1 MSTSASVSSMMRQ
14 GPSSTGLTAPSL
26 QIHRPRQYS
35 QGFFE
40 PSLGSAG
47 SGSTS
52 GSGSASGHVGAG
64 GGSNSIATAMSGTTA
79 TSRTRTPT
87 PTSATSPK
95 NVTASQAAAQA
106 AMHVQLQQQQQQQQ
120 HHPSLQS
127 ARQRSQTIPFHEL
140 QAGGQAAT
148 GTKSGG
154 QPLSP
159 TFATGGL
166 GSIGGGATGGADVG
180 SVGASPYNNGIVGGH
195 RVAAASA
202 ATAAYP
208 KSALGLGSVS
218 SAAGTSLAE
227 RGASPTFDGMD
238 LKPAKEKSKKKL
250 FSKPKTISI
259 SRDKDADKKLPPH
272 PSPNKTTTHGIPG
285 SARALNS
292 STLSLVDSVTSGAN
306 SIYTMASNASTSTLV
321 PAERIPTNEKERDKE
336 KKHHFLSR
344 QKHKLRDKDDHHH
357 LPLSSANSTSK
368 PTDPNDP
375 QPLYSFAVPVSPG
388 HTSTFTKSVSGLDLR
403 HGGRALRERKREERA
418 GSSALAALPSNSSF
432 LVDPVRERELS
443 ISQDSKGDWSSI
455 VTVTP
460 QQTQQQSQLQQQQG
474 GLAGSISG
482 PTSSQVPE
490 QLSPAVLASLGQ
502 TFGLP
507 GLQPDDAW
515 PLLKARLLL
524 VFEGEDPRPP
534 LEDFNGLISVHIR
547 RCIQRRAPDLLLEDF
562 CDLLHTGFV
571 SLDHAL
577 QPVPDERLVPH
588 LVELWLVVYGT
599 IFPFLQAVF
608 LPLDLEFKG
617 RGPLM
622 SAREAAEFWEG
633 VRPEHA
639 GMVSAGNISE
649 NKDTNSNNNNENL
662 LDVRRL
668 ALTAFRDC
676 VILPRYDTLMAIFS
690 RLSLENVLGGGI
702 GSSITGTTPDWQHQ
716 SQATLHNHGNINNSG
731 QPIVEPALASYS
743 SQTSTLLDS
752 ATSLGARSRATSN
765 TSACS
770 FHSVH
775 SQPQQTQQLPPI
787 PALPTVSAGTGTGAG
802 TSALASSYSSNSSP
816 FLSLRNQNTA
826 NTSYPQPT
834 SNAAPI
840 FSSSS
845 ANLPIDSTHITNIIG
860 RMLQCVSVLASV
872 HDNNYT
878 NNASA
883 SASVSVSVSANTNPH
898 VSTTT
903 DKNNTNSS
911 TSNNMDISRNDTNAT
926 EAHQDDRQAKME
938 RLAKELKHNW
948 LGRGRTGRQRRG
960 IIGGRGRVG
969 SLGIEGSIVNGGVD
983 GVGGVGGVSGEVS
996 RPHAAGAAS
1005 GISSSSVGNIGL
1017 STGGVG
1023 AATGLGI
1030 GSLHSNI
1037 NDSSVNSNNVAGVAA
1052 VKVGPGLGPGTATAT
1067 ATAASTVGGWL

>member
-1 MSTSASVSSMMRQ
+1 M
-14 GPSSTGLTAPSL
+14 
-26 QIHRPRQYS
+26 
-35 QGFFE
+35 
-40 PSLGSAG
+40 
-47 SGSTS
+47 
-52 GSGSASGHVGAG
+52 
-64 GGSNSIATAMSGTTA
+64 GTTG
-79 TSRTRTPT
+79 S
-87 PTSATSPK
+87 
-95 NVTASQAAAQA
+95 
-106 AMHVQLQQQQQQQQ
+106 
-120 HHPSLQS
+120 
-127 ARQRSQTIPFHEL
+127 
-140 QAGGQAAT
+140 
-148 GTKSGG
+148 G

-159 TFATGGL
+159 TFITGDIGSSGGAGGA
-166 GSIGGGATGGADVG
+166 GSISNTG
-180 SVGASPYNNGIVGGH
+180 SVGAGLYKNATLGGH
-195 RVAAASA
+195 RVTAASA

-218 SAAGTSLAE
+218 SATGPSLAE

-259 SRDKDADKKLPPH
+259 SRDKDGDKKAPPQ
-272 PSPNKTTTHGIPG
+272 PSPNKSITTYGIPN

-292 STLSLVDSVTSGAN
+292 STLSLVDSVTSGAS

-321 PAERIPTNEKERDKE
+321 PAERVPTNEKEKDKE

-388 HTSTFTKSVSGLDLR
+388 HSSTFTKSVSGLDLR

-418 GSSALAALPSNSSF
+418 GSSALAALPSNTS
-432 LVDPVRERELS
+432 LLGDTIRERELS
-443 ISQDSKGDWSSI
+443 VSQDSKGDWSSI
-455 VTVTP
+455 VTITP
-460 QQTQQQSQLQQQQG
+460 QQSQQQSQVQQQQG
-474 GLAGSISG
+474 GLGSSISG
-482 PTSSQVPE
+482 STSSQVPE

-534 LEDFNGLISVHIR
+534 LEDFNGLVSVHIR

-571 SLDHAL
+571 SLDHML
-577 QPVPDERLVPH
+577 HHVPDERLVPH
-588 LVELWLVVYGT
+588 LVEMWLVVYGT

-633 VRPEHA
+633 VRPEQA
-639 GMVSAGNISE
+639 GLISAGNDNYNVGS
-649 NKDTNSNNNNENL
+649 SNNNNENL

-702 GSSITGTTPDWQHQ
+702 GSNSTVTSPDWQHQSQAQ
-716 SQATLHNHGNINNSG
+716 SQATLHNHGEAV
-731 QPIVEPALASYS
+731 VEPALASYS

-752 ATSLGARSRATSN
+752 AASLGARSRATSN
-765 TSACS
+765 TSAGS

-775 SQPQQTQQLPPI
+775 SQPQQSQQQQQQQQLPPI
-787 PALPTVSAGTGTGAG
+787 PALPSAPTT
-802 TSALASSYSSNSSP
+802 TSAITGISNLASSNPSTTSTTTSP
-816 FLSLRNQNTA
+816 FLSLRHQNTA
-826 NTSYPQPT
+826 NTSHPPLT
-834 SNAAPI
+834 SNPAPMFLSSSAAPAA
-840 FSSSS
+840 SSSTS
-845 ANLPIDSTHITNIIG
+845 ANLPIDSTHLTNTVG

-872 HDNNYT
+872 HDGYT
-878 NNASA
+878 TS
-883 SASVSVSVSANTNPH
+883 SANADSNSKTTVFNT
-898 VSTTT
+898 STASSANDNT
-903 DKNNTNSS
+903 KNN
-911 TSNNMDISRNDTNAT
+911 NDGNAT
-926 EAHQDDRQAKME
+926 ETHHDDRQAKME

-960 IIGGRGRVG
+960 IIGGRGRIG
-969 SLGIEGSIVNGGVD
+969 SLG
-983 GVGGVGGVSGEVS
+983 VGGSGYGSATGGGGGA
-996 RPHAAGAAS
+996 AAGNGTSNGAS
-1005 GISSSSVGNIGL
+1005 ASTAGISSSNVGSIGL
-1017 STGGVG
+1017 STGGG
-1023 AATGLGI
+1023 RAAAAAAAGLGI
-1030 GSLHSNI
+1030 GSGTGTGIGTWPGAIGHGSGNGI
-1037 NDSSVNSNNVAGVAA
+1037 TGGITPAA
-1052 VKVGPGLGPGTATAT
+1052 VKIGPDALATTATTT
-1067 ATAASTVGGWL
+1067 AVPTAASVAGGWL

>member
-1 MSTSASVSSMMRQ
+1 MH
-14 GPSSTGLTAPSL
+14 
-26 QIHRPRQYS
+26 IHRPRQHS

-47 SGSTS
+47 SG
-52 GSGSASGHVGAG
+52 GGDGNGSAVG
-64 GGSNSIATAMSGTTA
+64 STNNIATAMSGTA
-79 TSRTRTPT
+79 ASRTRTPT

-95 NVTASQAAAQA
+95 NITASQAAAQA
-106 AMHVQLQQQQQQQQ
+106 AMHLQQQQQQQQQQQ
-120 HHPSLQS
+120 HHSLSQS
-127 ARQRSQTIPFHEL
+127 ARQRSQTVPFHE
-140 QAGGQAAT
+140 QQ
-148 GTKSGG
+148 SGG
-154 QPLSP
+154 QGSNGVTGSGQTLSP
-159 TFATGGL
+159 TFNTAGFGGS
-166 GSIGGGATGGADVG
+166 GSASIGGVGG
-180 SVGASPYNNGIVGGH
+180 SYNNGILGGH
-195 RVAAASA
+195 RVTAASA

-208 KSALGLGSVS
+208 KSALGLGSNS
-218 SAAGTSLAE
+218 SVAGSTIAE

-259 SRDKDADKKLPPH
+259 SRDKDSDRKYPPH
-272 PSPNKTTTHGIPG
+272 PSPNKLSTIYGATN

-292 STLSLVDSVTSGAN
+292 STLSLVDSVTSGAS

-321 PAERIPTNEKERDKE
+321 PAERISTNEKEKDKE

-388 HTSTFTKSVSGLDLR
+388 PASTFTKSVSGLDLR

-418 GSSALAALPSNSSF
+418 GSSALATLTSSSSF
-432 LVDPVRERELS
+432 LGDPTRERELS
-443 ISQDSKGDWSSI
+443 VSQDSKGDWSSI
-455 VTVTP
+455 GTI
-460 QQTQQQSQLQQQQG
+460 TQQQSQQYNQQQQG
-474 GLAGSISG
+474 GLGSISG
-482 PTSSQVPE
+482 PSISQVQVPE
-490 QLSPAVLASLGQ
+490 QLSAATLASLGQ

-534 LEDFNGLISVHIR
+534 IEDFNGLVSVHIR
-547 RCIQRRAPDLLLEDF
+547 RCIQRRAPDLLIEDF

-577 QPVPDERLVPH
+577 QPLPDERLVPH
-588 LVELWLVVYGT
+588 LVEVWLVVYGT

-622 SAREAAEFWEG
+622 SAREAADFWEG
-633 VRPEHA
+633 VRAEYAATSVSINDNTA
-639 GMVSAGNISE
+639 GD
-649 NKDTNSNNNNENL
+649 DTETDDI

-668 ALTAFRDC
+668 ALIAFRDC

-702 GSSITGTTPDWQHQ
+702 GSMTIDRSPDWLNQSQSQ
-716 SQATLHNHGNINNSG
+716 SQATLHQNTG
-731 QPIVEPALASYS
+731 QSTVEPALASYS

-752 ATSLGARSRATSN
+752 TASLGARSRATSN
-765 TSACS
+765 TSAGS

-775 SQPQQTQQLPPI
+775 SQPQNQLQQSGQLPPI
-787 PALPTVSAGTGTGAG
+787 PALPTPAG
-802 TSALASSYSSNSSP
+802 SSSLSLSSP
-816 FLSLRNQNTA
+816 LSLRHQQQNTPG
-826 NTSYPQPT
+826 TGSGT
-834 SNAAPI
+834 SNPLPPNTTTAPTTT
-840 FSSSS
+840 SSSFT
-845 ANLPIDSTHITNIIG
+845 AIPIDSTHITNTVG

-872 HDNNYT
+872 HHNHHNYT
-878 NNASA
+878 AITSTGNKSLNNIIT
-883 SASVSVSVSANTNPH
+883 NTPSSNLND
-898 VSTTT
+898 SIGSSSGNNGTTEPQ
-903 DKNNTNSS
+903 
-911 TSNNMDISRNDTNAT
+911 AQ
-926 EAHQDDRQAKME
+926 AQVQQQQHHDDRQAKME

-960 IIGGRGRVG
+960 FIGGRGRMG
-969 SLGIEGSIVNGGVD
+969 SSDADAGAGAGTGGGILGGTTEGSGLASRAGGMNSTTTTTNGTN
-983 GVGGVGGVSGEVS
+983 SL
-996 RPHAAGAAS
+996 
-1005 GISSSSVGNIGL
+1005 SSSN
-1017 STGGVG
+1017 
-1023 AATGLGI
+1023 TGLGI
-1030 GSLHSNI
+1030 GTTTGMAA
-1037 NDSSVNSNNVAGVAA
+1037 AGTTG
-1052 VKVGPGLGPGTATAT
+1052 VKVGGGGCAADIGTFQGTTGSTTAISGFNNMFGSGSGS
-1067 ATAASTVGGWL
+1067 ASIGGWV